1 MSTRRRTKAHTHTH
15 THIANTHNQTHT
27 NHGHAHAQD
36 VSTIITVELAN
47 KDTLTICLP
56 VIIKYQRS
64 TKKRRRSAAAAD
76 TGDAESD
83 IGSTSCSGAPS
94 SAGSVLPPA
103 KRQKVAPR
111 VADLVDRGNQDLMFP
126 LSDVVFG
133 SDLEDISGDAMWDY
147 IGSFDESDDSVS
159 PVTPGAKAVAA
170 HAGGTGAADAHS
182 TATSLS
188 PEPCTHR
195 ANHRPFGAP

>member
-1 MSTRRRTKAHTHTH
+1 VTTRRRHTHTH
-15 THIANTHNQTHT
+15 TTQTRAN
-27 NHGHAHAQD
+27 HAHARAQD
-36 VSTIITVELAN
+36 VSTIILVKRAN

-64 TKKRRRSAAAAD
+64 TKKRRRSAAAVD

-83 IGSTSCSGAPS
+83 IGSTSSSGAPS
-94 SAGSVLPPA
+94 SAGSVPPPA

-126 LSDVVFG
+126 LANVVFG
-133 SDLEDISGDAMWDY
+133 SDLEDISGDAMWDF